1 MAPISAKSK
10 FSRSTITISIV
21 DLQNII
27 ANTICMVSNAS
38 YSSSL
43 LITSSMSPSYWFMD
57 SACCNHMTSHP
68 FLFSQRAPA
77 PHSLNICIVNGS
89 IIFGHNIGSI
99 LTSNLSIPRFFNVPN
114 ISYNLFSVGQL
125 TKLGYR
131 ITFNYSGY
139 IVQDWRMGQELGT
152 GPRVEHMFP
161 MDNLHLPHVAPV
173 SIVTTTTTVSSIPS
187 LALWHTRLGH
197 TSSSRVQYLVSKGLL
212 DSVSTKNFD
221 CFSCQL
227 GKQLALP
234 FNTSESMFIDIFD
247 LIHSDV

>member
-1 MAPISAKSK
+1 MAPILAKSK
-10 FSRSTITISIV
+10 SSRFIITITIV

-57 SACCNHMTSHP
+57 SACCNHMTSHS

-125 TKLGYR
+125 VKLGYC
-131 ITFNYSGY
+131 ITFDYSRC
-139 IVQDWRMGQELGT
+139 IVQNTRTGQEFGT
-152 GPRVEHMFP
+152 GPRIGCMFP
-161 MDNLHLPHVAPV
+161 VDNLHLPPVALDFV
-173 SIVTTTTTVSSIPS
+173 VVAISSIHS
-187 LALWHTRLGH
+187 LALWHAQLGH
-197 TSSSRVQYLVSKGLL
+197 ASSSQVQYLASRGLLNSVSKE
-212 DSVSTKNFD
+212 NFD
-221 CFSCQL
+221 CVSY
-227 GKQLALP
+227 
-234 FNTSESMFIDIFD
+234 
-247 LIHSDV
+247 